1 MDSISNTREFD
12 IVKNGQSVY
21 EMDKIDSEIKDL
33 QTKKTERE
41 TTIKFLIWIMAII
54 FAGAAVSYLLV
65 WVYRQKKKL
74 DESYRNLFSMNK
86 RLAENHEQASAQYRE
101 CIELLNI
108 RDEEIRR
115 LKSNIDSKKISDEP
129 SIDYGKEHD
138 KYNNSNLSEEMKGKI
153 LRSIN
158 DIMDNSLE
166 YCNENFTLD
175 RLAEMVESNTRYVSQ
190 ITNGT
195 YNKNFNNFVNEYRI
209 RVACQRL
216 TDKTNFGN
224 HTINAI
230 GQSVGFNSNTTFSA
244 VFKKLTG
251 MTPSVYQK
259 LAYEA
264 TE

>member
-1 MDSISNTREFD
+1 
-12 IVKNGQSVY
+12 
-21 EMDKIDSEIKDL
+21 
-33 QTKKTERE
+33 
-41 TTIKFLIWIMAII
+41 
-54 FAGAAVSYLLV
+54 
-65 WVYRQKKKL
+65 
-74 DESYRNLFSMNK
+74 
-86 RLAENHEQASAQYRE
+86 
-101 CIELLNI
+101 
-108 RDEEIRR
+108 
-115 LKSNIDSKKISDEP
+115 
-129 SIDYGKEHD
+129 
-138 KYNNSNLSEEMKGKI
+138 MKGKI

-166 YCNENFTLD
+166 YRNKNFTLD

-190 ITNGT
+190 IINGT

-209 RVACQRL
+209 RVACQHL